1 LLYKYTIYW
10 FNLAKCL
17 LLTLFFKRMV
27 GTLHMR
33 KQALTIGAS
42 IQFFYEALG
51 RVFTAQKAN
60 KKIDTADSVLKRP
73 NIKTLG

>member
-1 LLYKYTIYW
+1 
-10 FNLAKCL
+10 
-17 LLTLFFKRMV
+17 
-27 GTLHMR
+27 MR

-42 IQFFYEALG
+42 ILFFYEALG

-73 NIKTLG
+73 NNICRVKPYIKTSG